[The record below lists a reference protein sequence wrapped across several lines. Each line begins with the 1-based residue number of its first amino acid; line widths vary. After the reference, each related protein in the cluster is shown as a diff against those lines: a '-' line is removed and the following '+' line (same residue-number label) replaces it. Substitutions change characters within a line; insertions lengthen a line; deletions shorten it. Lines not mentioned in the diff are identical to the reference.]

1 MLLHTILT
9 RMIRTGTL
17 RVRYPSG
24 RIHDY
29 GDGEEP
35 RAGLWLRTPRAE
47 RRMVLNP
54 GLALGELYMAGEA
67 EPMDCSVYALLELMA
82 GNLWTGGPHPMEAV
96 NYQLRRLRRHLD
108 QLNPMGRAR
117 RNVAHHYDLNGRLY
131 ALFLDRDRQYSCG
144 YFPTGEETLDEAQAA
159 KKRHIAAKLRLTEPG
174 LEVVDIGCG
183 WGGMALTLA
192 RDWGAR
198 VTGITLSEE
207 QLGVARGRAEEAGLA
222 DRVRFELLD
231 YRTLPAFLDR
241 PVDRVVSV
249 GMFEHVGIDHFR
261 GFFRTVRQVLKPDGV
276 ALIHAIGRS
285 SGPGATNP
293 WLTKYIF
300 PGGYS
305 PALSEVLPAVERSG
319 LWVTDIEILRLHY
332 AQTLRHWRRRFAA
345 NRDAILSLYDERF
358 CRMFEFYLAGAELA
372 FRRSDHMNWQLQL
385 SPSVTA
391 VPLTRDYMVDAERMA
406 AAGRVSA

>member
-9 RMIRTGTL
+9 RMIQSGTL
-17 RVRYPSG
+17 TVRYPSG
-24 RIHDY
+24 RTQEY
-29 GDGEEP
+29 GDGREP
-35 RAGLWLRTPRAE
+35 KAGLWLRSARAE
-47 RRMVLNP
+47 WRMVANP
-54 GLALGELYMAGEA
+54 GLALGELYMDGEA
-67 EPMDCSVYALLELMA
+67 EPLDCSLLEMLDLMA
-82 GNLWTGGPHPMEAV
+82 DNLWAGDRHPMETL

-108 QLNPMGRAR
+108 QLNPAGRSR

-131 ALFLDRDRQYSCG
+131 ALFLDRDRQYSCA
-144 YFPTGEETLDEAQAA
+144 YFATGQETLEEAQAA
-159 KKRHIAAKLRLTEPG
+159 KKRHVAAKLRLTEPG

-207 QLGVARGRAEEAGLA
+207 QLGVARQRAQEAGLA

-231 YRTLPAFLDR
+231 YRRLPEFLGR

-261 GFFRTVRQVLKPDGV
+261 GFFRSVKQVLKPDGV
-276 ALIHAIGRS
+276 ALVHAIGRS

-293 WLTKYIF
+293 WLAKYIF

-305 PALSEVLPAVERSG
+305 PALSEVLPTVERSG

-332 AQTLRHWRRRFAA
+332 AETIRHWRRRFAA
-345 NRDAILSLYDERF
+345 NRDAILSLHDERF

-385 SPSVTA
+385 SPSVGA
-391 VPLTRDYMVDAERMA
+391 VPLTRDYIADSERA
-406 AAGRVSA
+406 AAGGRVSA